1 MALAS
6 RYLKSVPHPTTG
18 LFCGLKQSCFRF
30 RVFFFFFSFFFIFN
44 LKMLEQIISKVRFY
58 RVCDSIMVSGYSV
71 RKATCEANQMWF

>member
-18 LFCGLKQSCFRF
+18 LLCGLKQSCFRF
-30 RVFFFFFSFFFIFN
+30 SVIFCSFFFICN
-44 LKMLEQIISKVRFY
+44 LKRMEQIISKVRFY
-58 RVCDSIMVSGYSV
+58 PVCDSIVVSGYSV